1 MSLVDDHIKRIDA
14 RLDKYTVVTA
24 EKHEPSED
32 EVIAADA
39 TTTVPVPQDNDRCAK
54 LKSLIRSL
62 STTSNPRPLL
72 STYRLC
78 QSIAEI
84 ENAGD
89 GHPAE
94 ADERDLEWLAAAKAT
109 IQAYGVVL
117 NTLLDQTIPLSDSI
131 YYWDDVLGSYAGTGL
146 YTLQSSPFRVLDQ
159 VKEVYADAKTR
170 YESSRTLR
178 ESAQETAQQTQQT
191 LAQGWKEFYR
201 LVEDSIRERSLVQ
214 ARQRILTPFALCR
227 VEARKKQIQIKKL
240 REQCAS
246 AIGLLVDE
254 GLLFDEVE
262 FNTQS
267 QNWKHTITRSVGLLE
282 GLFNCTRLI
291 SFSISDFEVAVIDSI
306 CPYHEDNPRRIAGRL
321 LHILDVRLSLHERD
335 TENHTREY
343 GKPSKLFRYWIPGLL
358 LFLTSGTLLRVL
370 ANRKEQVVN
379 WVRELG
385 QTSIDFW
392 YNWVVDP
399 VKRLIGTIRHDA
411 NSELAIMSKDSLR
424 ADRDSLERMVV
435 DFAVA
440 HPENGSSYTDAQ
452 IAELRAQVRK
462 GDLTAV
468 LRAYER
474 DIQSPVKNALLGN
487 LAQALLI
494 QVQKTKVDLEVAMN
508 GIDDIL
514 KSQELLFGF
523 VGVAPGMVLT
533 YLVFRWLASTV
544 SNRRGIRELRKQ
556 GETVRLLR

>member
-1 MSLVDDHIKRIDA
+1 MSLVDDQIKRLDA
-14 RLDKYTVVTA
+14 LLDKYTVASA
-24 EKHEPSED
+24 ESSELPTGD
-32 EVIAADA
+32 AVDSSA
-39 TTTVPVPQDNDRCAK
+39 TTTVALPQDNNRCAK

-72 STYRLC
+72 TTYRLR

-84 ENAGD
+84 KSDTDAPSAQAHE
-89 GHPAE
+89 HE
-94 ADERDLEWLAAAKAT
+94 LEWLAAGKAT
-109 IQAYGVVL
+109 IQVYGLTL
-117 NTLLDQTIPLSDSI
+117 NILLDQTIPLSDSI
-131 YYWDDVLGSYAGTGL
+131 YYWDDVLGTYAGTGL
-146 YTLQSSPFRVLDQ
+146 YTLQTTPFRLFDQ
-159 VKEVYADAKTR
+159 AKEIYADAKTR
-170 YESSRTLR
+170 YDSNRTLR
-178 ESAQETAQQTQQT
+178 ESAQETAQQTQQS

-201 LVEDSIRERSLVQ
+201 LVEDSIQERSLAQ

-227 VEARKKQIQIKKL
+227 IEARKKQNQIKKL
-240 REQCAS
+240 REQSAA

-254 GLLFDEVE
+254 GLVFPDDEVKAH
-262 FNTQS
+262 S
-267 QNWKHTITRSVGLLE
+267 QGWRLTVSRSVSLLE
-282 GLFNCTRLI
+282 GLLNHARVVTD
-291 SFSISDFEVAVIDSI
+291 SITEFEDNVIDSVGQDG
-306 CPYHEDNPRRIAGRL
+306 EDDPRTLASRL
-321 LHILDVRLSLHERD
+321 LHVIDTHLPQHEQD
-335 TENHTREY
+335 TLEMAREY
-343 GKPSKLFRYWIPGLL
+343 GKPSRLVRYWMPGLL

-370 ANRKEQVVN
+370 ANRKEAVIN
-379 WVRELG
+379 WTRELG
-385 QTSIDFW
+385 QTTIDFW
-392 YNWVVDP
+392 YNWVVEP

-424 ADRDSLERMVV
+424 ADRESLERMVL

-440 HPENGSSYTDAQ
+440 HPENGTSYTDGQ
-452 IAELRAQVRK
+452 MEELRAQVQK

-533 YLVFRWLASTV
+533 YLVFRWLTS
-544 SNRRGIRELRKQ
+544 SFSSRRGIRELQKQ